1 MFIRMYRD
9 TPEPVDY
16 FCIFFSDLTIFSLEI
31 FADFC
36 YFNAVVLRHTLH
48 TPMQYSIIS
57 PFWQPVNDGNALFYP
72 RFRVQVGHIANLGF
86 FSANFKIDYII
97 LYRCPTKNSPTGF
110 PVGLFSSLTSGN
122 QRSISRVRYSYQIW
136 GFASGG
142 SAPG

>member
-1 MFIRMYRD
+1 MFIRMHRD

-16 FCIFFSDLTIFSLEI
+16 FCIFFSYLTIFSLEI

-72 RFRVQVGHIANLGF
+72 RFRARIGHIANLGF
-86 FSANFKIDYII
+86 FSANFEIDYNIYI
-97 LYRCPTKNSPTGF
+97 
-110 PVGLFSSLTSGN
+110 
-122 QRSISRVRYSYQIW
+122 
-136 GFASGG
+136 
-142 SAPG
+142 